1 MKVKFN
7 NSTLIFNEKEREVI
21 VDLDVVIND
30 SSNSIYFGAKSTG
43 EQVNSGAYRG
53 YYADLTGLYQQGY
66 RKVKFKANQMSSAAG
81 VYVMGIV
88 CTSPI
93 PTDKKTADV
102 VESAIDESV
111 KSITIGWYELPI
123 TANSKCLHAT
133 YGYSDEFVPGLEL
146 WTPGNGDAKAST
158 YEVGA

>member
-7 NSTLIFNEKEREVI
+7 NSTLIFNSKEREVI
-21 VDLDVVIND
+21 VDLDVVL
-30 SSNSIYFGAKSTG
+30 SSSLSAYFGAKLTG
-43 EQVNSGAYRG
+43 EQVGSGAYRG

-66 RKVKFKANQMSSAAG
+66 RKVKFKANQSSSASG

-93 PTDKKTADV
+93 PTDIKTADV
-102 VESAIDESV
+102 VESAIDASV
-111 KSITIGWYELPI
+111 KSLNIGWYELPI

-133 YGYSDEFVPGLEL
+133 YSFSSQYTPGLEL
-146 WTPGNGDAKAST
+146 WTPVNGDAKVST
-158 YEVGA
+158 YEVE

>member
-7 NSTLIFNEKEREVI
+7 NSTLIFNTKEREVI
-21 VDLDVVIND
+21 VDLDVVSIT
-30 SSNSIYFGAKSTG
+30 SSGDYFGAKSTG

-66 RKVKFKANQMSSAAG
+66 RKVKFKANQRSSASG

-93 PTDKKTADV
+93 PTDLITADV
-102 VESAIDESV
+102 VESVIDESV
-111 KSITIGWYELPI
+111 KSLTIGWYELPI

-133 YGYSDEFVPGLEL
+133 YGFSDQYVPGLEL
-146 WTPGNGDAKAST
+146 WTPVNGDAKAST

>member
-7 NSTLIFNEKEREVI
+7 NSTLIFNTKEREVI
-21 VDLDVVIND
+21 VDLDVVITPHLND
-30 SSNSIYFGAKSTG
+30 YFPAKSTG

-66 RKVKFKANQMSSAAG
+66 RKVKFKANQKSSASG

-93 PTDKKTADV
+93 PTDIETKDV
-102 VESAIDESV
+102 VESAIDASV
-111 KSITIGWYELPI
+111 KSLNIGWYELPI

-133 YGYSDEFVPGLEL
+133 YGFSSQYVSGLEL
-146 WTPGNGDAKAST
+146 WTPVNGDAKAST
-158 YEVGA
+158 YEVEA